1 MRKKKIL
8 SCIAAGIVM
17 SAGLIFLNA
26 LLMPKYMGAIVEGA
40 MIEEYYEDPTGH
52 DVVFIGDC
60 EVYENFSPITLW
72 EEYGITSYIRG
83 SAQQLIWQSYY
94 LLEDTLRYEKPDVV
108 VFNVL
113 SMKYNEPQKE
123 AYNRM
128 SLDGMRWSSSKW
140 NAVKASMMEDEHM
153 LEYLFPLLRYHSRWS
168 ELTADDFKYLW
179 KKDQVTHNG
188 YYMRVDEKPAGAFPK
203 GKKLGNYQF
212 GDNAYFYLDQMT
224 KLCKEN
230 GIELVLIK
238 APSIYPY
245 WYDEWDQQMVDY
257 AKEHDLKYYNFL
269 ELSDEIGIDMTTDT
283 YDGGLHMNL
292 SGAEK
297 MSRYFG
303 KILSEECGVKDHRG
317 EPELEAVWQEH
328 VDFYY
333 EMKAEQE
340 ADLAQ
345 YGYIRKF
352 KEE

>member
-1 MRKKKIL
+1 MRRKKIFAFA
-8 SCIAAGIVM
+8 AAGVLM
-17 SAGLIFLNA
+17 AAGLVFLNA
-26 LLMPKYMGAIVEGA
+26 LLKPKYMGAIVEGA

-94 LLEDTLRYEKPDVV
+94 LLEDTLRYETPDVV

-140 NAVKASMMEDEHM
+140 KAVQASMMEDEKM
-153 LEYLFPLLRYHSRWS
+153 LDYIFPLLRYHSRWS
-168 ELTADDFKYLW
+168 ELESDDFKYLW
-179 KKDQVTHNG
+179 KKDKVTHNG
-188 YYMRVDEKPAGAFPK
+188 YYMRVDQKPAGTFPK

-212 GDNAYFYLDQMT
+212 GDNAYYYLDKMT
-224 KLCKEN
+224 QLCQEK

-257 AKEHDLKYYNFL
+257 ANEHGLKYYNFL
-269 ELSDEIGIDMTTDT
+269 ELSDTIGIDMTTDT

-297 MSRYFG
+297 MSHYFG
-303 KILSEECGVKDHRG
+303 KILREECKVPDRRG
-317 EPELEAVWQEH
+317 DAALEAIWQEH

-333 EMKAEQE
+333 EMKAKQEQE
-340 ADLAQ
+340 LSE
-345 YGYIRKF
+345 YGYIRQF
-352 KEE
+352 REE